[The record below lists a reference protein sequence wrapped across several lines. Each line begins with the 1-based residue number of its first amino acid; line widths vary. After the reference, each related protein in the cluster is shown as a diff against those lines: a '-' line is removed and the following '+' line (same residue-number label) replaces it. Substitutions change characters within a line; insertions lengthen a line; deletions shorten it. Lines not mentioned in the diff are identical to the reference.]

1 MTKVITAEQIMTA
14 QFWTKVEGE
23 KEKVRTFAL
32 IPDEFEGETKNLP
45 LDDQVFYWCDSKEWI
60 ALGAGEVYGDA
71 EVLACA
77 CDECEFERE
86 GENG

>member
-23 KEKVRTFAL
+23 REKVRTFAL
-32 IPDEFEGETKNLP
+32 IPNGWEDKLDQHPQDE
-45 LDDQVFYWCDSKEWI
+45 QIFYWLDEQEWLS
-60 ALGAGEVYGDA
+60 LGAGEVYGDA

-86 GENG
+86 GEQ

>member
-1 MTKVITAEQIMTA
+1 MLKLQTA

-32 IPDEFEGETKNLP
+32 IPDGWTDK
-45 LDDQVFYWCDSKEWI
+45 LDQHPQDEQIFYWLDEQEWL

-71 EVLACA
+71 EVLSCA
-77 CDECEFERE
+77 CDECEFERG
-86 GENG
+86 GE